1 MHNPP
6 RDPSPRNPEPTEGS
20 GAGRARSEPERAV
33 PGPKEGVMIVE
44 PEEHEQERI
53 SLADLIPVQ
62 YSDPVAVRIQMSG
75 EYRLLWA
82 VLEDAIDCYFR
93 YATQSSPEAQDL
105 FREAAE
111 WIESDEEEWLCSFKG
126 ICAAFRV
133 DPYHLRR
140 GLRRRLQEILK
151 GQYVVRL
158 PRAA

>member
-1 MHNPP
+1 M
-6 RDPSPRNPEPTEGS
+6 
-20 GAGRARSEPERAV
+20 V
-33 PGPKEGVMIVE
+33 IVE
-44 PEEHEQERI
+44 PEEHEPEKV

-93 YATQSSPEAQDL
+93 YAKASSAEGQEL

-111 WIESDEEEWLCSFKG
+111 WIESEEEEWLCSFKG
-126 ICAAFRV
+126 ICSAFRV
-133 DPYHLRR
+133 DPEQLRR
-140 GLRRRLQEILK
+140 GLRRRLQEVLK
-151 GQYVVRL
+151 GRYITRL

>member
-1 MHNPP
+1 M
-6 RDPSPRNPEPTEGS
+6 
-20 GAGRARSEPERAV
+20 V
-33 PGPKEGVMIVE
+33 IVE
-44 PEEHEQERI
+44 PEEHEQEQV

-93 YATQSSPEAQDL
+93 YAKAASAEGQEL

-111 WIESDEEEWLCSFKG
+111 WIESEEEEWLCSFKG
-126 ICAAFRV
+126 ICAAFRI
-133 DPYHLRR
+133 DPEQLRR
-140 GLRRRLQEILK
+140 GLRRRLQEMLK
-151 GQYVVRL
+151 GRYLARL